1 MMICPNHILCELHDL
16 AFVINNLQ
24 VPPTFLPFN
33 AINHKIYICLK
44 ADSLILTWAKCN
56 INTF

>member
-1 MMICPNHILCELHDL
+1 MICPNHILCELHDL
-16 AFVINNLQ
+16 TFVTNNLQ
-24 VPPTFLPFN
+24 MPPTFLPFS

-44 ADSLILTWAKCN
+44 EDSLILTSAKSN